1 MLKDVTWGRPRD
13 FLRIGRS
20 LLSRDIASLWRITA
34 FIVHNSVFSR
44 FLDIN
49 MSKVVT
55 KYVEGRLMGTSSR
68 FFKDWPITIIA
79 WYYIPVT
86 NNNMYC
92 MYFCVF
98 LRFGDINLQRTVSK
112 YVLGR
117 LMWTSSRLFKEWR
130 ILFCIRVTNNY
141 LHCV

>member
-13 FLRIGRS
+13 FLRICRS
-20 LLSRDIASLWRITA
+20 LLSCVIATLWQITA
-34 FIVHNSVFSR
+34 CIVYNSVFWEIFR
-44 FLDIN
+44 H
-49 MSKVVT
+49 
-55 KYVEGRLMGTSSR
+55 KYVKSGYKICWRTSNGDVLEI
-68 FFKDWPITIIA
+68 FQGLADH
-79 WYYIPVT
+79 YH
-86 NNNMYC
+86 
-92 MYFCVF
+92 CVILHPSDKWQHVLYVFLCF

-117 LMWTSSRLFKEWR
+117 LMWTSSRLLKEWR